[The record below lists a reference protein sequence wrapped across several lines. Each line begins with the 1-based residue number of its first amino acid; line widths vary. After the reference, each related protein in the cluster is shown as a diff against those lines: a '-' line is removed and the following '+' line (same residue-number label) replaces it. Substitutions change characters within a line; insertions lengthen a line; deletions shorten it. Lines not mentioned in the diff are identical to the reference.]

1 MFILTKRIYFV
12 FLSMTL
18 FFLLNSAF
26 AAPPDKRYTID
37 EIKITANL
45 DADGSLFIEEHRTY
59 SFRGSFSWADYKLP
73 LKKLGKITEFSISEG
88 SENYQQLPGKNPGT
102 YAMRQTTDEFEVK
115 WYYRARNE
123 SRTFTLRYRVEEA
136 VNVYS
141 DVAEFY
147 YKFVG
152 EDTESNIHNVDVT
165 ITLPQHANTSQVKAW
180 AHGPL
185 NGQLEF
191 NDGKIRLWVSPL
203 PKRTWWEARV
213 MFPKEWLLNSVPQ
226 QPIAMYQHILNEEQE
241 LVERSNEKRLAIQRK
256 KEFREQHQ
264 EKATQGSWL
273 IALTGLL
280 FLLYFYNRYGK
291 GHQVPVYGTMSS
303 EIPADITPAVANYVL
318 TTGQPGAGAMVA
330 TMLDLARRGFLKI
343 EEDVVDKRSI
353 FGASQ
358 KKFYKLKL
366 ITRVFQDKK
375 DELLPF
381 EQDMIEFLFFK
392 LDGKKEV
399 IQFEDIKES
408 KSDVLKWF
416 NNWKKMIK
424 EQWGR
429 GSFYEKSSIRG
440 MVYSIIISII
450 MIVIAIFAFIY
461 FDTTGAI
468 ILVAGF
474 VIFGLSF
481 TILTFTKETKTIRIK
496 LIALKKYLTRFHARQ
511 DVGNVGSNIE
521 QYLVYAVTLGIGV
534 SAIKKMLASIMEW
547 HGGTYFPWYISS
559 MGRGSPAD
567 FAGALTSMIT
577 ATSTTMG
584 TAAGVGGGAS
594 AGGGGGAGGAS
605 GGAG

>member
-1 MFILTKRIYFV
+1 MFILTKRISFV
-12 FLSMTL
+12 FLSMVL
-18 FFLLNSAF
+18 FFLVNSAF
-26 AAPPDKRYTID
+26 AAPPDKHYTID

-73 LKKLGKITEFSISEG
+73 LKKLGKVTDFSLSEG
-88 SENYQQLPGKNPGT
+88 NKTYDPMSGKNPGS
-102 YAMRQTTDEFEVK
+102 YEIRQTKDEFYAK

-123 SRTFTLRYRVEEA
+123 SRTFTLRYRVADA
-136 VNVYS
+136 VNVYQ

-165 ITLPQHANTSQVKAW
+165 ITLPQPANTSQVKAY

-185 NGQLEF
+185 NGLLEF

-213 MFPKEWLLNSVPQ
+213 MFPADWMLDSVPRQ
-226 QPIAMYQHILNEEQE
+226 STAMYDRIMSEEQV
-241 LVERSNEKRLAIQRK
+241 LVERSNAKRLAMKRK
-256 KEFREQHQ
+256 NEFREQHQ
-264 EKATQGSWL
+264 ENATQGSWIL
-273 IALTGLL
+273 ALAGLL
-280 FLLYFYNRYGK
+280 AVFFLYNRFGK
-291 GHQVPVYGTMSS
+291 AHQVPVYGTISS
-303 EIPADITPAVANYVL
+303 EIPADITPAVANYVY

-358 KKFYKLKL
+358 KKIYTLKL
-366 ITRVFQDKK
+366 ITRIFQAKK
-375 DELLPF
+375 GELLPF
-381 EQDMIEFLFFK
+381 ELDMIQFLFFK
-392 LDGKKEV
+392 LAGGKDV
-399 IQFEDIKES
+399 IQFEDIKKS
-408 KSDVLKWF
+408 KKEVLKWF
-416 NNWKKMIK
+416 NIWKKMIK
-424 EQWGR
+424 EQWGK
-429 GSFYEKSSIRG
+429 GGFYEKSSIRG
-440 MVYSIIISII
+440 MVYSIILSII
-450 MIVIAIFAFIY
+450 MIVIAIFVFIY
-461 FDTTGAI
+461 FDTPGAI

-481 TILTFTKETKTIRIK
+481 AILTFTKETKTIRMK

-511 DVGNVGSNIE
+511 DVGNVQSNIE
-521 QYLVYAVTLGIGV
+521 QYLGYAVTLGIGV
-534 SAIKKMLASIMEW
+534 SAIKKMLASIPEW
-547 HGGTYFPWYISS
+547 QSGAHFAWYISS
-559 MGRGSPAD
+559 MGRGSPGD
-567 FAGALTSMIT
+567 FAGAVTSMIT

-584 TAAGVGGGAS
+584 TAAGAS